1 MYEYDW
7 YNVYFTMNTPDNKT
21 ISEMSYSELY
31 WVLKTLDQFKEA
43 IEAEVRERREVL
55 YDENR
60 KRELDILMEKY
71 LPVIQKGTGRK
82 SRKADNEALNVLL
95 DIYFHKIE

>member
-1 MYEYDW
+1 MYEHDW

-31 WVLKTLDQFKEA
+31 WVLKNLDQFKEA